1 MEDKII
7 EKIRN
12 NKRYL
17 KKLYKLIKKNT
28 DMEAE
33 IIDSESLQMLSLVSR
48 IEEELTDIIYMI
60 FDIKNSQKH

>member
-60 FDIKNSQKH
+60 FDIKNS